1 MAPVTRSQRKEL
13 LTIIRERKRSIGRSI
28 GNAIQGSRWT
38 HKLEEVGKCEII
50 FCLVR
55 LYSNHT
61 NGRLTILLYIF
72 LRCKKRWIEK
82 ISPDWLVQLKSQIF
96 NHCFYR

>member
-50 FCLVR
+50 FCVLFVCIV
-55 LYSNHT
+55 LIQMDDSQY
-61 NGRLTILLYIF
+61 YFIF
-72 LRCKKRWIEK
+72 
-82 ISPDWLVQLKSQIF
+82 S
-96 NHCFYR
+96 